1 MALPDSLPAPH
12 LTARRFGARRLLLLT
27 DEALFECAGVRIA
40 FTGREGG
47 KSSGPYSSLNLGSH
61 VDDDPAAVEAN
72 RAILLDALGAGD
84 TRLIVPNQVHG
95 DTIVRIDDTASAAL
109 DAACRRAADG
119 ADAVAVA
126 VEGVAA
132 LLCFADCVPVIVV
145 SPSGRFAVVHAGWR
159 GAVENIAGKTVRLL
173 VEADRSDGAYG
184 DAGAFNVYVGPHIH
198 AECFETGADVRAR
211 FAARFGTSC
220 ICDESH
226 VDLLEALRV
235 GLVEAGAARDRIVDA
250 GACTKCAPDR
260 YFSYRASGGTCGRH
274 GAIAFRKTR

>member
-95 DTIVRIDDTASAAL
+95 DTIVRIDIQLLLRSMQ
-109 DAACRRAADG
+109 RAG
-119 ADAVAVA
+119 
-126 VEGVAA
+126 EP
-132 LLCFADCVPVIVV
+132 LMEPM
-145 SPSGRFAVVHAGWR
+145 
-159 GAVENIAGKTVRLL
+159 RLRL
-173 VEADRSDGAYG
+173 QWK
-184 DAGAFNVYVGPHIH
+184 
-198 AECFETGADVRAR
+198 
-211 FAARFGTSC
+211 
-220 ICDESH
+220 
-226 VDLLEALRV
+226 ALRRCYA
-235 GLVEAGAARDRIVDA
+235 LRT
-250 GACTKCAPDR
+250 ACP
-260 YFSYRASGGTCGRH
+260 
-274 GAIAFRKTR
+274 

>member
-145 SPSGRFAVVHAGWR
+145 SPMALAVTLPLVKPTDTMFLSLEINLTTSVELPGWR
-159 GAVENIAGKTVRLL
+159 
-173 VEADRSDGAYG
+173 EAFSVKA
-184 DAGAFNVYVGPHIH
+184 
-198 AECFETGADVRAR
+198 
-211 FAARFGTSC
+211 
-220 ICDESH
+220 
-226 VDLLEALRV
+226 
-235 GLVEAGAARDRIVDA
+235 
-250 GACTKCAPDR
+250 
-260 YFSYRASGGTCGRH
+260 SYR
-274 GAIAFRKTR
+274 